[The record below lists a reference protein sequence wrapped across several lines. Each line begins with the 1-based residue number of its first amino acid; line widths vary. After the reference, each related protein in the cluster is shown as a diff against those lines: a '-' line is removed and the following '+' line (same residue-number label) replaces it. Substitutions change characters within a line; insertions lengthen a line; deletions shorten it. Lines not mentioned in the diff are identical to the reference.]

1 MLVMEVTSMERNY
14 PESAVRRAMKVQEV
28 ILKAIGGEIKWIQAA
43 DILGVSP
50 RTIRRMHD
58 EYREHGVSGLMDKR
72 RGHPSPKR
80 VPYDVVEL
88 VLKLYRESY
97 FDFNVQHF
105 HDHLLRDHD
114 FAYSYNWLRMTLQ
127 EAGLVK
133 KKKGRGKHRKRRE
146 RRPLFGQMLHLDGS
160 DHEWLALCPGER
172 QVLLLVVDDATGK
185 NLAGCLV
192 DAESTKTCMGI
203 MREVVEKYGIAAQL
217 YTDRHSVY
225 WRTVKAGGKVDKEN
239 LTQFGRAMDELGIE
253 MIPGYSP
260 QARGRGERW
269 NETWQGRLVSEM
281 RLMGIDNIDDANR
294 YIREVFLP
302 DMNQRFSVEP
312 KNPQSAFVTARG
324 ADLNRIFAIRYDESK
339 VAMDNTVRANSL
351 VFQIEKSRYRAS
363 FARCLVD
370 VYEHLDGAYSIVWKG
385 RVIGRYDSEGTNL
398 GLSHSGNRDGQ
409 VKKKGRTKR
418 PAHPSSTRRGAR
430 VAPQQSPIL
439 QTGKESV
446 SQNV

>member
-1 MLVMEVTSMERNY
+1 MERHY

-50 RTIRRMHD
+50 RTIRRMHA
-58 EYREHGVSGLMDKR
+58 EYREQGVSGLMDKR
-72 RGHPSPKR
+72 FGLPSPRR
-80 VPYDVVEL
+80 VPYEIL
-88 VLKLYRESY
+88 EKVLKLYRESY

-105 HDHLLRDHD
+105 HDHLVRDHD
-114 FAYSYNWLRMTLQ
+114 FTYSYNWLRMTLQ

-160 DHEWLALCPGER
+160 DHEWLSLCPGAR

-185 NLAGCLV
+185 NLAGRLFK
-192 DAESTKTCMGI
+192 AETTKNCMSI
-203 MREVVEKYGIAAQL
+203 MREVTDVYGIASQL

-225 WRTVKAGGKVDKEN
+225 WNTIKGTKRVDRVN
-239 LTQFGRAMDELGIE
+239 LTQFGRAMDELGVE

-269 NETWQGRLVSEM
+269 NETWQGRLISEL
-281 RLMGIDNIDDANR
+281 RLKGIDTTEEANR
-294 YIREVFLP
+294 YIEEFFIP
-302 DMNQRFSVEP
+302 DMNRRFSVEA
-312 KNPQSAFVTARG
+312 KNPQSAFVKAHG
-324 ADLNRIFAIRYDESK
+324 ADLDHIFAIRYDNRK
-339 VAMDNTVRANSL
+339 IAADNTARANSL
-351 VFQIEKSRYRAS
+351 VFQVEKSRFRPS
-363 FARCLVD
+363 FARCRVD
-370 VYEHLDGAYSIVWKG
+370 VYEHLDGNYSIVWKG
-385 RVIGRYDSEGTNL
+385 RVIGKYDHEGKNV
-398 GLSHSGNRDGQ
+398 GLTHSGNQDGQ
-409 VKKKGRTKR
+409 VKKKGRTKS

-446 SQNV
+446 A

>member
-1 MLVMEVTSMERNY
+1 MERQY

-43 DILGVSP
+43 DILGVSA
-50 RTIRRMHD
+50 RTIRRMHA

-72 RGHPSPKR
+72 SSRPSPR
-80 VPYDVVEL
+80 RIPYEEVER

-105 HDHLLRDHD
+105 HDHLVRDYD

-127 EAGLVK
+127 QAGLVK

-160 DHEWLALCPGER
+160 NHEWLSLCPGER

-185 NLAGCLV
+185 NLAGDLV
-192 DAESTKTCMGI
+192 DAEATKTCLGI
-203 MREVVEKYGIAAQL
+203 MRHVVEEYGIAAQL

-225 WRTVKAGGKVDKEN
+225 WHTAKAGGKVDKDN
-239 LTQFGRAMDELGIE
+239 PTQFGRAMNELGIE

-269 NETWQGRLVSEM
+269 NETWQDRLVSEM
-281 RLMGIDNIDDANR
+281 RLKGIDHIDEANR
-294 YIREVFLP
+294 YIQNVFIP
-302 DMNQRFSVEP
+302 DMNRRFSVEP
-312 KNPQSAFVTARG
+312 TNPQSAFVSARG
-324 ADLNRIFAIRYDESK
+324 ADLDRIFAIRYEDRK
-339 VAMDNTVRANSL
+339 VGMDNTVHANSL
-351 VFQIEKSRYRAS
+351 VFQIEKSRYRVS
-363 FARCLVD
+363 FTRCLVD
-370 VYEHLDGAYSIVWKG
+370 VYEHLNGNYSIVWKG
-385 RVIGRYDSEGTNL
+385 RVIGRYDPAGKIL
-398 GLSHSGNRDGQ
+398 GLTHSGNPDGQ
-409 VKKKGRTKR
+409 LKKKGRTKR
-418 PAHPSSTRRGAR
+418 PAHPSSTRRGAP

-446 SQNV
+446 SQDV